1 MQLNPRN
8 RVVTLLGLSALL
20 LALLIPGGPI
30 ENRDFSHI
38 HPVILGG
45 FNIFLT
51 VLNLGSIA
59 LIVLVIRHAGRVG
72 HWVVIV
78 AMLYFAV
85 YALDLAQLFPRSPTP
100 MTQPLALIEVLG
112 MIVAVPLMF
121 AARSLVPASAGRHE
135 PMMSATGRW
144 WIGAA
149 VLIVGAV
156 IVVFATDSAINSP
169 ADTAVA
175 AGSTRSLS
183 MAREPGEF
191 HNECCDASAAEFHFD
206 RLDMRAH
213 RIDRN
218 IS

>member
-8 RVVTLLGLSALL
+8 RVVMLLGLSALL
-20 LALLIPGGPI
+20 LVLLIPGGPI

-59 LIVLVIRHAGRVG
+59 LIVLVIRRSDRVG
-72 HWVVIV
+72 HCVFIA

-100 MTQPLALIEVLG
+100 MTQALAMVEVLG
-112 MIVAVPLMF
+112 MTVAVPLMF
-121 AARSLVPASAGRHE
+121 TARSLVPGSAGRRE
-135 PMMSATGRW
+135 PVMSATGRW
-144 WIGAA
+144 WVGAA
-149 VLIVGAV
+149 VLIVGVV
-156 IVVFATDSAINSP
+156 IVVFATDSAMNAP
-169 ADTAVA
+169 ADTAA
-175 AGSTRSLS
+175 SPGPSRSVS

-191 HNECCDASAAEFHFD
+191 HDQCCNASAAEFHFD

-213 RIDRN
+213 GKDRN